1 MTRNWETTDI
11 LTTCSEV
18 DLEDKDNKQYIEV
31 IAKQSTDDLDL
42 EAIESAVGL
51 EFFRFERTVSQVK
64 SS

>member
-51 EFFRFERTVSQVK
+51 KFFRFERTVSQVK